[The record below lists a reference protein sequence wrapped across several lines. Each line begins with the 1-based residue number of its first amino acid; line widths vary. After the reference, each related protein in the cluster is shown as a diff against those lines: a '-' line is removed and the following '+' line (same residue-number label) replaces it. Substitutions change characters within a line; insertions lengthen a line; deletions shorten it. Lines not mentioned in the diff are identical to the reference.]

1 MVVLRQRT
9 PQVFPQFVVIL
20 YYQYFLAVTGILSL
34 LLGMFVTLYGRVD
47 GRGVRSALFRRGDLF
62 RFIVLFLLFGG
73 SRTVYGLAV
82 AFLAFRERY
91 FDAGAFSFGAGE
103 VELSFMHMHE
113 FPYKKQSDAAAGY
126 FGIDGIAAAEVHLE
140 QLFLLVQW
148 NADTRVTDFHVPGI
162 FRFVSIDMH
171 ASAFGRVFQCIGY
184 DILQNGVHLILI
196 QPDIQIAEVAFVS
209 QVDVLYGSV

>member
-1 MVVLRQRT
+1 
-9 PQVFPQFVVIL
+9 
-20 YYQYFLAVTGILSL
+20 
-34 LLGMFVTLYGRVD
+34 
-47 GRGVRSALFRRGDLF
+47 
-62 RFIVLFLLFGG
+62 
-73 SRTVYGLAV
+73 
-82 AFLAFRERY
+82 
-91 FDAGAFSFGAGE
+91 
-103 VELSFMHMHE
+103 
-113 FPYKKQSDAAAGY
+113 
-126 FGIDGIAAAEVHLE
+126 VHLE